1 MGLYRTAAVVADAS
15 WIGRGHSRLATAA
28 ALGASVVSSR
38 NRWVEF
44 PGNEGRTI
52 DPADVNSIARGIGEA
67 WDNAVNRDESIEM
80 VASFARERMATAAAT
95 IVASYAK
102 IVQGF

>member
-1 MGLYRTAAVVADAS
+1 
-15 WIGRGHSRLATAA
+15 
-28 ALGASVVSSR
+28 VSSCT
-38 NRWVEF
+38 RWVEF

-102 IVQGF
+102 IVQEF